1 MTKNIIKVLLIACF
15 MLIPFLKDCHAK
27 SWICYQLIHTEVDN
41 TLKEYQR
48 QKKIRANQGLVGSQE
63 EINKEKTGFFQE
75 QYEKT
80 RSRLNGLGLLIE
92 AGFVS
97 LEAYPVLQD
106 ILKTQRDIL
115 DLVSGSPALAPVAYE
130 SEAEITGKAWSVV
143 RFITGIVL
151 SYSDIN
157 QMKPADRRM
166 LLDHAMNELRMI
178 NRNSYLLLLT
188 LRREK
193 HRQSGGNAQFTS
205 WINQDREI
213 IQDILNRA
221 KTIL

>member
-1 MTKNIIKVLLIACF
+1 MTKFILKVLLIVGL
-15 MLIPFLKDCHAK
+15 MLIPFWKDCHAK

-41 TLKEYQR
+41 TLKEHQR
-48 QKKIRANQGLVGSQE
+48 QKKIRAKQGLVGSQE

-80 RSRLNGLGLLIE
+80 RSRLNSLGLLIE

-106 ILKTQRDIL
+106 ILKTQQDIL
-115 DLVSGSPALAPVAYE
+115 DVVSSSPALALFAYE
-130 SEAEITGKAWSVV
+130 SEAEISGEAWSVV

-166 LLDHAMNELRMI
+166 ILDHAMNELRMI
-178 NRNSYLLLLT
+178 NRNSYLLLLS
-188 LRREK
+188 LRRAK
-193 HRQSGGNAQFTS
+193 HRQNRENAQFSS
-205 WINQDREI
+205 WINQDRKT
-213 IQDILNRA
+213 IQDIVNKA
-221 KTIL
+221 KTLS